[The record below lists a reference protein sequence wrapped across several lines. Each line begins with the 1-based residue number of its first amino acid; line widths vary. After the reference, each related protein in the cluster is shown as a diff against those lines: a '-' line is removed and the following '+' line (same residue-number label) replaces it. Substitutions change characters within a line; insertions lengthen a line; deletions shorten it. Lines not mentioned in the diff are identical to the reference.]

1 MTRGYTGGGA
11 VSLEIAERSV
21 REGDLASSLMALQ
34 GQVRR
39 EPSRADLRVFLFQLL
54 AVLGEWERAL
64 TQLNVAADLDA
75 KALAM
80 AQMYRETLRCE
91 RLRADVF
98 AGRRSPVVFGEPDEW
113 IALLVES
120 LLVTGTPRAGES
132 DSLRARAFEAA
143 PASAGSLDGKA
154 FEWIADADMRL
165 GPVCEAIINGQY
177 YWVPFGRFSKVVIDA
192 PADLRDLVW
201 MPAQFHFANGGEAVG
216 VIPTRYPG
224 SEASTDRLIRLGRRT
239 DWIETAPGV
248 YSGLGQRVFTTD
260 GGEHPLLDVR
270 TILVGEQPSA

>member
-1 MTRGYTGGGA
+1 
-11 VSLEIAERSV
+11 
-21 REGDLASSLMALQ
+21 MALQ
-34 GQVRR
+34 EQVRR
-39 EPSRADLRVFLFQLL
+39 EPSKADLRVFLFQLL

-64 TQLNVAADLDA
+64 TQLNVAAELDA
-75 KALAM
+75 KTLAM

-98 AGRRSPVVFGEPDEW
+98 SGRRSPVVFGEPDEW

-132 DSLRARAFEAA
+132 ESLRARAFEAA
-143 PASAGSLDGKA
+143 PASAGSIDGAA
-154 FEWIADADMRL
+154 FDWIADADMRL

-177 YWVPFGRFSKVVIDA
+177 YWVPFGRFSKVVLEA

-224 SEASTDRLIRLGRRT
+224 SEASTDPLIRLGRRT
-239 DWIETAPGV
+239 DWIEAAPGV

-260 GGEHPLLDVR
+260 GGDHPLLDVR

>member
-1 MTRGYTGGGA
+1 M
-11 VSLEIAERSV
+11 SLEMAERSV
-21 REGDLASSLMALQ
+21 REGDLEGGLIALQ
-34 GQVRR
+34 EQVRR
-39 EPSRADLRVFLFQLL
+39 DPSKADLRVFLFQLL
-54 AVLGEWERAL
+54 SVLGEWDRAL

-98 AGRRSPVVFGEPDEW
+98 AGRRSPVVFGEPEEW
-113 IALLVES
+113 IALLVEA
-120 LLVTGTPRAGES
+120 LLVTGTPRAGEAQA
-132 DSLRARAFEAA
+132 LRARAFEAA
-143 PASAGSLDGKA
+143 PASTGSLDGAA

-177 YWVPFGRFSKVVIDA
+177 YWVPFGRCSKVVIEA
-192 PADLRDLVW
+192 PVDLRDLVW

-224 SEASTDRLIRLGRRT
+224 SEASADSQIRLGRRT
-239 DWIETAPGV
+239 EWLEESPGV
-248 YSGLGQRVFTTD
+248 FSGLGQRVFTTD
-260 GGEHPLLDVR
+260 DGDHPLLDVR
-270 TILVGEQPSA
+270 TVVIGAQPSA